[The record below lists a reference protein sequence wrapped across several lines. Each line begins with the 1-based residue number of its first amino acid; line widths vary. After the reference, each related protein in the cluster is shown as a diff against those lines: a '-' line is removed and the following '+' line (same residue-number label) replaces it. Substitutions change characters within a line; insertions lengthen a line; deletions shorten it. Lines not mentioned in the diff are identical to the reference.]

1 MTTPRILLLVDWKP
15 EKRSLLVEY
24 VQKRGMHCDILG
36 TDFKLAQW
44 TPISKIFS
52 HWPRCL
58 WVSIQAFQRRND
70 YDYMIAWQ
78 QTIGFLLGFIKFITH
93 SSIPR
98 VFSLNTTIVERK
110 NPCLDMIRR
119 CFMVVASKRIDH
131 LSFLCSSSMYLMQE
145 RWHLSKDQSAHLVQ
159 PLTFENNPDF
169 SGFKPESYLYSVGL
183 SYRDYHTLM
192 EAAKKTSRLFVVVTT
207 DAFLKGL
214 DIPKNVT
221 IYRNTF
227 GDAALELLKNSA
239 AVIFP
244 LEKTFSPAGLTALIN
259 AMCYGKP
266 VIATRSMATEEY
278 ITHGETGLLVAWKD
292 PDAIVDAINAVFADP
307 ENANA
312 MGCRARQAV
321 LQNHSME
328 VYLKKIV
335 DIIQGDLCRP
345 VASQINPV

>member
-1 MTTPRILLLVDWKP
+1 MDVTMTTPRILLLVDWKP
-15 EKRSLLVEY
+15 EKKSLLVENI
-24 VQKRGMHCDILG
+24 KNSGMHCDILG
-36 TDFKLAQW
+36 TDFKIAQW

-58 WVSIQAFQRRND
+58 WVSIQAFKRGND

-78 QTIGFLLGFIKFITH
+78 QTIGFLLGFIKFITR
-93 SSIPR
+93 SNIPK

-110 NPCLDMIRR
+110 NPFLDILRR
-119 CFMVVASKRIDH
+119 WFMAVASKGINH
-131 LSFLCSSSMYLMQE
+131 ISFLCSSSMYLTQE
-145 RWHLSKDQSAHLVQ
+145 RLHLSKDQSVHLVQ

-169 SGFKPESYLYSVGL
+169 SGFKPKSYLYSVGL
-183 SYRDYHTLM
+183 SYRDYRTLM
-192 EAAKKTSRLFVVVTT
+192 EAAKKISRPFVVVTT

-214 DIPKNVT
+214 IIPENVT

-227 GDAALELLKNSA
+227 GNAALELMKESA

-244 LEKTFSPAGLTALIN
+244 LEKTFSPAGLTAMIN

-266 VIATRSMATEEY
+266 VIVTRCIATEEY

-292 PDAIVDAINAVFADP
+292 PDAIVDAVNTIFANP

-312 MGCRARQAV
+312 MGWRARQAV
-321 LQNHSME
+321 LQKHSME
-328 VYLKKIV
+328 LYLKKITQ
-335 DIIQGDLCRP
+335 IIQGDLYGIHDR
-345 VASQINPV
+345 